1 MLNIENI
8 TSKKMKI
15 FSIIIV
21 ILTLFLSKIKTEKK
35 LSEKRIKSAMEI
47 ISEMKAGWNL
57 GNSLES
63 EKKETYWGNPK
74 TTQKMIDSIIN
85 RGFSTIRIPI
95 RWDDNYID
103 KSKYII
109 SKQFLDRVEE
119 VVKYSYKYGESKKV
133 YTIINV
139 HHNKLQQLFNYEN
152 KERIKNELS
161 IIWKQISERFKK
173 YNQYLIFEIINEPRD
188 GNDWNGNK
196 LKYDVVNEVILKSLQ
211 VIRQSGENNNNR
223 LIMLTPYAASKY
235 GALNLPK
242 DDKMIA
248 VSIHAYIPSIFT
260 NKERPNFTNE
270 DFKYIENY
278 FESVKVNFINKN
290 IPVFIG
296 EFGCKNN
303 NNINERVKYV
313 SAYSSICHKYNIPII
328 WWDNGRKDEYGI
340 FDRKVSRFYFDNI
353 AMTMIN
359 EYKKNIKM
367 IKSDQK
373 YIHLFKGEKTV
384 RNWDKAIKILTYHNK
399 EGIFEETLIR
409 ENGYFLIEF
418 YANDV
423 DDALLIFQS
432 WSNVKKWETIKSGSY
447 YQRNGHF
454 FVRFNYN
461 DIIIKFNDISLLDC
475 IYVSANS
482 NQITLYNFW
491 YYIS

>member
-1 MLNIENI
+1 
-8 TSKKMKI
+8 
-15 FSIIIV
+15 
-21 ILTLFLSKIKTEKK
+21 
-35 LSEKRIKSAMEI
+35 
-47 ISEMKAGWNL
+47 
-57 GNSLES
+57 
-63 EKKETYWGNPK
+63 
-74 TTQKMIDSIIN
+74 
-85 RGFSTIRIPI
+85 
-95 RWDDNYID
+95 
-103 KSKYII
+103 
-109 SKQFLDRVEE
+109 
-119 VVKYSYKYGESKKV
+119 
-133 YTIINV
+133 
-139 HHNKLQQLFNYEN
+139 
-152 KERIKNELS
+152 
-161 IIWKQISERFKK
+161 
-173 YNQYLIFEIINEPRD
+173 
-188 GNDWNGNK
+188 
-196 LKYDVVNEVILKSLQ
+196 
-211 VIRQSGENNNNR
+211 
-223 LIMLTPYAASKY
+223 MLTPYAASKY

>member
-8 TSKKMKI
+8 TSTKKKI

-47 ISEMKAGWNL
+47 ISEMKVGWNL

-63 EKKETYWGNPK
+63 EKKETNWGNPK
-74 TTQKMIDSIIN
+74 TTQKMIDTIIN

-103 KSKYII
+103 KSRYII
-109 SKQFLDRVEE
+109 SKKFLDRVEE

-139 HHNKLQQLFNYEN
+139 HHNKLQELFNYEN

-188 GNDWNGNK
+188 GNDWKGNK

-270 DFKYIENY
+270 DFKFIENY
-278 FESVKVNFINKN
+278 F
-290 IPVFIG
+290 
-296 EFGCKNN
+296 
-303 NNINERVKYV
+303 
-313 SAYSSICHKYNIPII
+313 
-328 WWDNGRKDEYGI
+328 
-340 FDRKVSRFYFDNI
+340 
-353 AMTMIN
+353 
-359 EYKKNIKM
+359 
-367 IKSDQK
+367 
-373 YIHLFKGEKTV
+373 
-384 RNWDKAIKILTYHNK
+384 
-399 EGIFEETLIR
+399 
-409 ENGYFLIEF
+409 
-418 YANDV
+418 
-423 DDALLIFQS
+423 
-432 WSNVKKWETIKSGSY
+432 
-447 YQRNGHF
+447 
-454 FVRFNYN
+454 
-461 DIIIKFNDISLLDC
+461 
-475 IYVSANS
+475 
-482 NQITLYNFW
+482 
-491 YYIS
+491 